1 MKVGVVIW
9 NDAHSDEADSWVS
22 ISRRVDHEPF
32 EVVTVGIILDS
43 KTGKKRGHVSVA
55 QSLTPSE
62 FVDHVIHIPKA
73 MVVEVIELFDIK
85 VKDEAIELDSNRSN
99 NGSRLSTK
107 GRSKR
112 RTRRARTRANNH
124 QTSED
129 E

>member
-1 MKVGVVIW
+1 MRVGVVIW
-9 NDAHSDEADSWVS
+9 HDAHSDEADSWVS

-99 NGSRLSTK
+99 TGSRLSAK

-112 RTRRARTRANNH
+112 RT
-124 QTSED
+124 
-129 E
+129 